1 MLGDALET
9 RRLLGA
15 AAGINLIA
23 VEAAANTNVGHISLD
38 QMVGRA
44 TACDLIAWAD
54 DSAKAIALTLLLEL
68 GLQEGVSQ
76 DFSSGPEL
84 WEFSR
89 ALDRRLHLAR

>member
-23 VEAAANTNVGHISLD
+23 VEAAADTDVGHVSLD
-38 QMVGRA
+38 QVVGRA
-44 TACDLIAWAD
+44 AASHLIAWAD

-84 WEFSR
+84 WEFS
-89 ALDRRLHLAR
+89 